1 MSFIV
6 FTKDKHLVVKRARRF
21 ERAAEHLGH
30 MFDTR
35 LQCDGREHYYP
46 CVLEG
51 CNARRYFCKHL
62 EDDRH
67 CPRSP
72 PTVKTG

>member
-1 MSFIV
+1 MPVSF
-6 FTKDKHLVVKRARRF
+6 DEWYRRSPT
-21 ERAAEHLGH
+21 RLNGPTCAH

-46 CVLEG
+46 CVLAG

-62 EDDRH
+62 PDDRH

-72 PTVKTG
+72 NQTSGVPK